1 MTPEII
7 KKLRHDIG
15 FTQELMAET
24 LGMSGEKALQKMES
38 GKSPVPR
45 YIYNSAMTLNILN
58 ENKLLRK
65 HLKNIGVD
73 LKEKKDV

>member
-1 MTPEII
+1 MTPKLI

-15 FTQELMAET
+15 FTQELMSKT
-24 LGMSGEKALQKMES
+24 LGMKEKALQKMET

-58 ENKLLRK
+58 ENKLLK
-65 HLKNIGVD
+65 QHLKNIGVD
-73 LKEKKDV
+73 LKEKKDA